1 MQKASIMTQNRP
13 FILIAV
19 LVALLSGL
27 HFSPQG
33 CPACLPL
40 TKSLEESRISPKN
53 DATLEP

>member
-1 MQKASIMTQNRP
+1 MTQNRP

-40 TKSLEESRISPKN
+40 TKSLEDSRISPKN